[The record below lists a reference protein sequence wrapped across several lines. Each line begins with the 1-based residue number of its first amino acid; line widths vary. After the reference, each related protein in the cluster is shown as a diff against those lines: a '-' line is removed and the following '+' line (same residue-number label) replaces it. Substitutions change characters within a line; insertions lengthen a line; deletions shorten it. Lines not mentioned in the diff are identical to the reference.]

1 MAGGT
6 VKRRPSPPGVYT
18 EEFKDRVVQ
27 KYLSGTESSTE
38 VAAAEGILASTLRQ
52 WAQRRQADAVTKNK
66 PLAQPVDERSAQE
79 KLRLLL
85 AAKALPD
92 SELGEFLRR
101 EGLREGDLE
110 RWEQEATEGL
120 KSAAAGQATERQL
133 HEMEKRF
140 RKTEKRLREA
150 EALLDL
156 QKKVHALWGAA
167 DDDTT
172 ER

>member
-1 MAGGT
+1 M
-6 VKRRPSPPGVYT
+6 KRRPSRAGVYT
-18 EEFKDRVVQ
+18 REFIDRVVQ
-27 KYLSGTESSTE
+27 RYLSGTESSTE
-38 VAAAEGILASTLRQ
+38 VAAVEGISAGTLRH
-52 WAQRRQADAVTKNK
+52 WAKRRQADAVTKKK
-66 PLAQPVDERSAQE
+66 PVAQPVDERSPEE

-120 KSAAAGQATERQL
+120 KSAVAGQATERQL
-133 HEMEKRF
+133 REMEKRLH
-140 RKTEKRLREA
+140 KTEKRLNEA

-156 QKKVHALWGAA
+156 QKKVQALWGAA
-167 DDDTT
+167 DCV
-172 ER
+172 

>member
-1 MAGGT
+1 MAGGSL
-6 VKRRPSPPGVYT
+6 KRRPSPPGVYT

-27 KYLSGTESSTE
+27 KYLSGTESSRE
-38 VAAAEGILASTLRQ
+38 IAATEGINAATLRN
-52 WAQRRQADAVTKNK
+52 WAQRRQADLVTKKK
-66 PLAQPVDERSAQE
+66 PIAVPVDERSAQE

-85 AAKALPD
+85 AAKVLPD

-120 KSAAAGQATERQL
+120 KSAAVGQATERQL
-133 HEMEKRF
+133 HEMEQRF

-156 QKKVHALWGAA
+156 QKKVQALWGAA
-167 DDDTT
+167 DDDTK
-172 ER
+172 EH

>member
-1 MAGGT
+1 M
-6 VKRRPSPPGVYT
+6 KRRPSPPGVFT

-27 KYLSGTESSTE
+27 RYLSGSESSRE
-38 VAAAEGILASTLRQ
+38 VATIEGINAGTLRQ
-52 WAQRRQADAVTKNK
+52 WAMRRQADAVKKNK
-66 PLAQPVDERSAQE
+66 PVEQPVDERSAEE

-110 RWEQEATEGL
+110 RWEQEATDGL
-120 KSAAAGQATERQL
+120 RPAAAGQATERQL
-133 HEMEKRF
+133 REMEKRLH
-140 RKTEKRLREA
+140 KTERRLREA

-156 QKKVHALWGAA
+156 QKKVQALWGGA
-167 DDDTT
+167 DDDTKT
-172 ER
+172 H

>member
-1 MAGGT
+1 MRT
-6 VKRRPSPPGVYT
+6 RPSPPGVYT

-27 KYLSGTESSTE
+27 KYLSGTESSSE
-38 VAAAEGILASTLRQ
+38 IAAVEGINAPTLRK
-52 WAQRRQADAVTKNK
+52 WALQRQAVAVKK
-66 PLAQPVDERSAQE
+66 KEPIAQPVDERSAQE

-92 SELGEFLRR
+92 AELGEFLRR

-110 RWEQEATEGL
+110 RWAQEATEGL
-120 KSAAAGQATERQL
+120 KSAVAGQATERQVRELENRL
-133 HEMEKRF
+133 H
-140 RKTEKRLREA
+140 KTEKRLNEA

-156 QKKVHALWGAA
+156 QKKVHALWGDA

-172 ER
+172 RR

>member
-1 MAGGT
+1 MKT
-6 VKRRPSPPGVYT
+6 RPSPPGVYT
-18 EEFKDRVVQ
+18 EEFKNRVVQ

-38 VAAAEGILASTLRQ
+38 VATAEGINAGTLRH
-52 WAQRRQADAVTKNK
+52 WAQRRQADAVKKNK
-66 PLAQPVDERSAQE
+66 LVAQPVDERSAQE

-120 KSAAAGQATERQL
+120 KSAVAGQATERQVREL
-133 HEMEKRF
+133 EKRLH
-140 RKTEKRLREA
+140 KTEKRLNEA

-156 QKKVHALWGAA
+156 QKKVHALWGGA
-167 DDDTT
+167 DDDTK
-172 ER
+172 EH